1 MQATSHDRDWSIL
14 PKDEL
19 LDQTTDLP
27 LSFHLDTTKV
37 HQLLDDEAD
46 FGVWLRNIT
55 RHLKSLGLEKLL
67 DIHVSRPLRD
77 SPHAAR
83 WFEFSCKI
91 SNWLVINISNEL
103 MQKILAHGKRIK
115 LADEFIQEATAEFQN
130 PGIYADLA
138 GVEKFLSMKPA
149 AYATTK
155 EFVLQFMQLMIEYWT
170 MHKIRINPYFALC
183 YLLTQLD
190 TVKNRSI
197 FASIITN
204 LKEKAAH
211 CNMWTDFTLE
221 EFKTTC
227 RNIMERVEMEKIE
240 TPSRSLPVAPPN
252 IPKNWPP
259 PGVNL
264 HEYAKKLRE
273 TLPQFTGDKTCAHC
287 GFKFHIASR
296 CHYLNPETRPSF
308 WVPVKGIWMYEPRKL
323 DADGHVVTG
332 PAVDAPAVSDP
343 TVDDPSDASLTVDKP
358 SDASP
363 TIDAPSVAGP
373 TINNVFDAGRAVASP
388 SDAFPTADV
397 PSDAVPTADVAS
409 DAVLTANVASDA
421 VLAADVPSAVSP
433 TFGDENVKEESQVS
447 TTRAGKAPVT
457 DEKPQST
464 PDVESVEARV
474 FSKRSEDRI
483 RVAPPLIDVLTSRA
497 PKGIPWV
504 LVQGSTPH
512 VCTEKSAFIEYHE
525 FDPNDKI
532 YENESLTYVHGVLKA
547 RPVGWGKA
555 KIDLLLVDGTPKEL
569 VLDCHYFEGLKV
581 NIFFT
586 DRAKL
591 DLAIHWDK
599 DDSTFRDNDGNEI
612 ACMVKVNEK
621 KFEYLR
627 TTSLN

>member
-19 LDQTTDLP
+19 LDQATDLP

-67 DIHVSRPLRD
+67 DIHVPRPLRD
-77 SPHAAR
+77 SPHATR
-83 WFEFSCKI
+83 WFEFSCNI
-91 SNWLVINISNEL
+91 SKWLVVNISNEL
-103 MQKILAHGKRIK
+103 MQKILAHGNRIK
-115 LADEFIQEATAEFQN
+115 LADEFIQEARAEFQT
-130 PGIYADLA
+130 PGIYADLT

-155 EFVLQFMQLMIEYWT
+155 EFVSQFMQLMIEYWT
-170 MHKIRINPYFALC
+170 MHKIRIHPYFALC
-183 YLLTQLD
+183 HLLIQLD

-197 FASIITN
+197 FASTITK

-211 CNMWTDFTLE
+211 CDMWTEFTLE
-221 EFKTTC
+221 EFETTC
-227 RNIMERVEMEKIE
+227 RNIMESLEMEKME
-240 TPSRSLPVAPPN
+240 TRPRSLPVAPPN
-252 IPKNWPP
+252 VPKNWPP
-259 PGVNL
+259 PGVNQ
-264 HEYAKKLRE
+264 HEHAKKLRE

-287 GFKFHIASR
+287 GFKFHIASK

-308 WVPVKGIWMYEPRKL
+308 WVPVAGIWMYEPRKL

-332 PAVDAPAVSDP
+332 PAVDVPTVSNP
-343 TVDDPSDASLTVDKP
+343 TVDGPSDTSLTVDKP
-358 SDASP
+358 SVFSP
-363 TIDAPSVAGP
+363 TFDAPSVANP
-373 TINNVFDAGRAVASP
+373 TIDNLFDAGQAVASP
-388 SDAFPTADV
+388 SG
-397 PSDAVPTADVAS
+397 
-409 DAVLTANVASDA
+409 AVLT
-421 VLAADVPSAVSP
+421 ADVPSAVSP
-433 TFGDENVKEESQVS
+433 TFGDENIVEESQVS
-447 TTRAGKAPVT
+447 TKQAGKAPVT
-457 DEKPQST
+457 YEKPQST
-464 PDVESVEARV
+464 PDAGSVEAKV
-474 FSKRSEDRI
+474 FGKRREDRI
-483 RVAPPLIDVLTSRA
+483 RVAPPLIDVLTNRA

-512 VCTEKSAFIEYHE
+512 VCTEKSAFIEYHD

-532 YENESLTYVHGVLKA
+532 YEDDSLTYVHEVIKA
-547 RPVGWGKA
+547 RPVGWGKV

-599 DDSTFRDNDGNEI
+599 EDSTFRDNDGNEI

-627 TTSLN
+627 TPSFN